1 MPIDINTF
9 ERAWINISEN
19 VSCPSVQFSKKTF
32 YVMKDMNTCFVI
44 AELDFTTH
52 AEVQNAINISIPSLG
67 PSYVGDFVPCE
78 NTVFALKN
86 DEFNTFVKM
95 TLMSGGTLR
104 LESFPFT
111 PNAKY
116 EMNIQFFFMLR
127 SAENNSFLFQ
137 SLID

>member
-1 MPIDINTF
+1 MPLDINTF
-9 ERAWINISEN
+9 ERAWINVSEN
-19 VSCPSVQFSKKTF
+19 VSSPSVQFTKKTV

-44 AELDFTTH
+44 AELDFTTN
-52 AEVQNAINISIPSLG
+52 AEVQTVVNISIPSLA
-67 PSYVGDFVPCE
+67 PSYVGEFVACE

-95 TLMSGGTLR
+95 TLLSGGILK

-127 SAENNSFLFQ
+127 SAENNAIFLQ
-137 SLID
+137 SLIN